1 MDIAWTAVVLV
12 TLLVGGVAGAGYLLH
27 PGTQSSGSS
36 AHFVPLVQ
44 LAAGHELLD
53 LHLQRP
59 QALHEVLAPLLQAL
73 FTLLVL
79 CRSTACQGS

>member
-1 MDIAWTAVVLV
+1 MLSHHPQKLACTGLECINELMDIAWTAVVLV

-44 LAAGHELLD
+44 LRCG
-53 LHLQRP
+53 P
-59 QALHEVLAPLLQAL
+59 
-73 FTLLVL
+73 
-79 CRSTACQGS
+79 